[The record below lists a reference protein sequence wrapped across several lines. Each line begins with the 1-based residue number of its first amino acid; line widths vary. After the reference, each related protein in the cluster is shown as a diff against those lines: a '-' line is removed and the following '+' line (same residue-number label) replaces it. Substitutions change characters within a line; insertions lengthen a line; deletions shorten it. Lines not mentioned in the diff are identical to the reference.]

1 MVKSDLKVFIKDNL
15 IPKDVLLE
23 CESKC
28 PTNNLNNESKDI
40 QEFCTFPVREELG
53 KKWNIPPDE
62 CYLKQGLVVNE
73 DEPLE
78 YFTTTE
84 WKKKISKII
93 DVDYDRLSIKV
104 FRYRT
109 NIENTNGLW
118 LHTDKDLEPN
128 RNIEVLIY
136 VNNEEW
142 KPEYGGELLLFSNEN
157 KIDDVDRKEYNEWQN
172 GREMSEL
179 SELNIGDII
188 RTKGI
193 GGPWHSHD
201 KLVDFKLEKKIPPLF
216 GRVVIIDYRDNYN
229 IHAVTPKK
237 KFNRKTI
244 EAYWS
249 YE

>member
-1 MVKSDLKVFIKDNL
+1 MVKSDLKVFIKDNI

-142 KPEYGGELLLFSNEN
+142 NPEDGGEL
-157 KIDDVDRKEYNEWQN
+157 
-172 GREMSEL
+172 
-179 SELNIGDII
+179 
-188 RTKGI
+188 
-193 GGPWHSHD
+193 
-201 KLVDFKLEKKIPPLF
+201 
-216 GRVVIIDYRDNYN
+216 
-229 IHAVTPKK
+229 
-237 KFNRKTI
+237 
-244 EAYWS
+244 
-249 YE
+249 